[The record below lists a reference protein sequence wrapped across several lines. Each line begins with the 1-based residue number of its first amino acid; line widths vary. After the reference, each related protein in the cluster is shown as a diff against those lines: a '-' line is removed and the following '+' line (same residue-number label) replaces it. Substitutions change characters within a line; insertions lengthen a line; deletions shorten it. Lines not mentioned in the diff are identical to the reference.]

1 MLLAGLVDTSFKVKF
16 EAIMFSCYWMTLG
29 LISVLLIQCASG
41 KSDQCESNTFK
52 YWTLQLPM
60 LSDSCINLHE
70 RFYNIE
76 YRINFTESEVE
87 TVCNSIACQADFRL
101 VVFSCTFYVRKCIS
115 MHMTVNCCS

>member
-16 EAIMFSCYWMTLG
+16 ESIMFSCYWMTLG

-41 KSDQCESNTFK
+41 KSDQCESNTMK
-52 YWTLQLPM
+52 YWTLRLPK
-60 LSDSCINLHE
+60 LSDSCIYLHE

-87 TVCNSIACQADFRL
+87 TVCNSNACEANFRL
-101 VVFSCTFYVRKCIS
+101 IVFSCTFYVRKCIS
-115 MHMTVNCCS
+115 MTVNCCS